1 MYISYNSTFQYKR
14 QQSSTKVWEIFLHF
28 EYLQWHTS
36 KLKEL
41 FKMYNLHSYW
51 STVILIILFL
61 RLSWWLISLLLQ
73 WVQQR
78 FKDEFYVWYISYFVI
93 IYFYFVFRIFADIQV
108 SHKTWTH
115 YEYLSFFTLVVGLQ
129 EYLNQH
135 HGLKIKIIEGSVS

>member
-1 MYISYNSTFQYKR
+1 MYISYNSTFQSKENNPVLKCEKYF
-14 QQSSTKVWEIFLHF
+14 Q
-28 EYLQWHTS
+28 YLQWHTS

-51 STVILIILFL
+51 STFILIILFL
-61 RLSWWLISLLLQ
+61 RLSWRHISLLLQ

-78 FKDEFYVWYISYFVI
+78 FKDEFYVWYISSFVIII
-93 IYFYFVFRIFADIQV
+93 IYFYFVFRIFADIYV